1 MKITVKTE
9 KSLRALNENVFND
22 IFTESIEGINN
33 IKQIDSI
40 EVNKKSIYFPAEDTD
55 GEKALKEI
63 MSYIV
68 LESLEQNLYEVKLSL
83 VLKEN
88 FYDEKENLLNAEV
101 YVNKDNEIE
110 TKFYYEVGNFL
121 KSKEEKRKYTTVYS
135 AH

>member
-55 GEKALKEI
+55 GKKALKEI
-63 MSYIV
+63 MSYII